1 MTYPDTNF
9 INFIKSLDQKTKKMI
24 VKIFLEDIISKYK
37 HIKNGK
43 YSLSHYTSAEKAQTI
58 LTDKRLLLRKATC
71 MNDYQEII
79 YGKDIVIK
87 YLFNDNKDEINSII
101 QSINKNYNIDNLKKT
116 FTDYISDMENRT
128 YICCFSEIKN
138 KKNHSYNGN
147 LSMWRGYANTNGVM
161 FKFKP
166 IILDSPEI
174 IDNISFFIAPVIYD
188 KKDFIEILDD
198 IFQKI
203 SDDIYLIKNIFKKHI
218 DFFFELIIRQLYHRI
233 ICLKNKDFKEEK
245 EWRLLYSPFKKDYV
259 DSLSNIQSIDTEIKT
274 FYGLPQKVYYINFN
288 NMDILDSIVIGP
300 TQYPEYISTMIEA
313 FQYLLKDINIEI
325 YPSTTPYRIIK

>member
-138 KKNHSYNGN
+138 KKNHSYNGD

-174 IDNISFFIAPVIYD
+174 IDNISFFISPVIYD

-203 SDDIYLIKNIFKKHI
+203 SDDIYLIKNIFKEHI

-313 FQYLLKDINIEI
+313 FQYLLKDNNIEI

>member
-37 HIKNGK
+37 HIKNGE

-138 KKNHSYNGN
+138 KKNHSYNGD

-174 IDNISFFIAPVIYD
+174 IDNISFFISPVIYD

-203 SDDIYLIKNIFKKHI
+203 SDDIYLIKNIFKEHI

-259 DSLSNIQSIDTEIKT
+259 DNSLNTQSIDTEIKT
-274 FYGLPQKVYYINFN
+274 FYGLPQKVHYMNFN

>member
-37 HIKNGK
+37 HIKNGE

-138 KKNHSYNGN
+138 KKNHSYNGD

-174 IDNISFFIAPVIYD
+174 IDNISFFISPVIYD

-203 SDDIYLIKNIFKKHI
+203 SDDIYLIKNIFKEHI

-274 FYGLPQKVYYINFN
+274 FYGLPQKVHYMNFN
-288 NMDILDSIVIGP
+288 NLDILDSIIIGP

-313 FQYLLKDINIEI
+313 FQYLLKDNNIEI

>member
-138 KKNHSYNGN
+138 KKNHSYNGD

-174 IDNISFFIAPVIYD
+174 IDNISFFISPVIYD

-203 SDDIYLIKNIFKKHI
+203 SDDIYLIKNIFKEHI

>member
-37 HIKNGK
+37 HIKNGE

-58 LTDKRLLLRKATC
+58 LTDKRLLLRKVTC

-138 KKNHSYNGN
+138 KKNHSYNGD

-174 IDNISFFIAPVIYD
+174 IDNISFFISPVIYD

-203 SDDIYLIKNIFKKHI
+203 SDDIYLIKNIFKEHI

-274 FYGLPQKVYYINFN
+274 FYGLPQKVHYMNFN
-288 NMDILDSIVIGP
+288 NLDILDSIIIGP

-313 FQYLLKDINIEI
+313 FQYLLKDNNIEI

>member
-9 INFIKSLDQKTKKMI
+9 INFIKSLDKKTKKMI

-37 HIKNGK
+37 HVKNGE
-43 YSLSHYTSAEKAQTI
+43 YSLSHYTSAETAQTI
-58 LTDKRLLLRKATC
+58 LTDKRLLLRKVTC

-79 YGKDIVIK
+79 YGKNLTTK

-138 KKNHSYNGN
+138 EKNHSYNGD

-174 IDNISFFIAPVIYD
+174 IDNISFFISPVIYD

-203 SDDIYLIKNIFKKHI
+203 SDNIYLIKNIFKEHI

-288 NMDILDSIVIGP
+288 NLDILDSIIIGP

-313 FQYLLKDINIEI
+313 FQYLLKDNNIEI